1 MGAEVRWR
9 EADAAGRKRLLTS
22 APTIT
27 PPDVGAY
34 SELGNEAA
42 AGHAPVMPDPVV
54 DAESPGSEQAL
65 DALLSQPTPALIE
78 FIRSVSSPL
87 LILGAGGKMG
97 PSLAWLAHRAAVA
110 AGHRLEVIGT
120 SRFAQPEKRAWFEER
135 GIRTA
140 VCEVFDADSLARL
153 PDAADVLCLV
163 GLKFGTAANP
173 AVTWA
178 TNTLTPVRV
187 CERFPRARIVA
198 LSTGNVYPLSE
209 VRRGGA
215 VETDALTPLGEYAN
229 AAVGRERMFEFC
241 AARLGTRVAL
251 LRLFYAVE
259 LRYGVL
265 VDLARRVHAGEP
277 IDLANGAFN
286 CIWQG
291 DANER
296 ILRALALAT
305 SPPSVWNLCRPE
317 VLSVRT
323 VATQLGGRLGRAP
336 RFRGVESA
344 TALLGNAAKL
354 GAVLGEPPVSVARMM
369 DWIVDWIRR
378 GGRDLGRPTHFEERN
393 GVY

>member
-1 MGAEVRWR
+1 
-9 EADAAGRKRLLTS
+9 
-22 APTIT
+22 
-27 PPDVGAY
+27 
-34 SELGNEAA
+34 
-42 AGHAPVMPDPVV
+42 MPDPVV
-54 DAESPGSEQAL
+54 EAESPGSEPAL
-65 DALLSQPTPALIE
+65 DEFLSRPTPALIE

-97 PSLAWLAHRAAVA
+97 PTLAWLAHRAAVA
-110 AGHRLEVIGT
+110 AGHRLEVIAT
-120 SRFAQPEKRAWFEER
+120 SRFAPPAKRAWFEER

-140 VCEVFDADSLARL
+140 VCEVFDPGSLDRL
-153 PDAADVLCLV
+153 PDVEDILYLV

-173 AVTWA
+173 AATWA
-178 TNTLTPVRV
+178 TSTLAPVRV
-187 CERFPRARIVA
+187 CERYPRARMVA
-198 LSTGNVYPLSE
+198 LSSGNVYPLSE
-209 VRRGGA
+209 VRRGGS
-215 VETDALTPLGEYAN
+215 VETDSLTPLGEYAN

-241 AARLGTRVAL
+241 AARQGTRVAL

-265 VDLARRVHAGEP
+265 VDLARKVQSGEP

-323 VATQLGGRLGRAP
+323 LATQFGERLGRAP
-336 RFRGVESA
+336 RFRGTEAA
-344 TALLGNAAKL
+344 TSLLGNAAKF
-354 GAVLGEPPVSVARMM
+354 GAVMGEPPVSVAQMM